1 MSFEIDKIME
11 ATFNKES
18 LAKFEDHSKK
28 LKSTKAQLSNP
39 DWTNHKT
46 SSKKTIRDCV
56 KPSYARKGI

>member
-1 MSFEIDKIME
+1 ME